1 MCVCVFVYLR
11 RASFHIQLGGDD
23 ALLAEDGGHF
33 VHLAAFHSL
42 HQPVVILV
50 PVCVLDK
57 GHGEIQSAWW
67 TRLLLVNYKGECG
80 YEGQRTF

>member
-1 MCVCVFVYLR
+1 MHVYVLVDLR

-23 ALLAEDGGHF
+23 ALLAKDSGHF

-50 PVCVLDK
+50 PVCVLHK
-57 GHGEIQSAWW
+57 GHGKIQ
-67 TRLLLVNYKGECG
+67 
-80 YEGQRTF
+80 GQRD